1 MAKREFRDLFCI
13 RAVYRLFGNNPTVAM
28 YISSDPEAL
37 TGVRVYRSLD
47 HAWVKK
53 AVTVPEGN
61 IEDQTELGLTKDAD
75 GDLMSLGKGFTFSE
89 NVPPLFQYIPTDNG
103 EVSRV
108 IDTVSG
114 VIMAADNLTVDS
126 VIRRTMLFR
135 LTATDDN
142 GNHRYGIPTRKRY
155 WEELADYFVGEGTK
169 DYNEFT
175 EFVNS
180 LDEADMQ
187 NMEGS

>member
-1 MAKREFRDLFCI
+1 MAKREFKELYCI
-13 RAVYRLFGNNPTVAM
+13 RAVYRLFGTNPTIAM

-37 TGVRVYRSLD
+37 TGVRVYRGLD

-53 AVTVPEGN
+53 AVTVPTDD
-61 IEDQTELGLTKDAD
+61 IEDQAELDLVKNAD
-75 GDLMSLGKGFTFSE
+75 GDLESLGKGYTFSE

-114 VIMAADNLTVDS
+114 VIMASDNLTVDS

-135 LTATDDN
+135 LTATDDE
-142 GNHRYGIPTRKRY
+142 GNHRYGIPTRRRY
-155 WEELADYFVGEGTK
+155 WEDLAEYFVGEGTK
-169 DYNEFT
+169 DYDEFT
-175 EFVNS
+175 KFVNN
-180 LDEADMQ
+180 LDEVEMQ
-187 NMEGS
+187 NMEE